1 MEEALKFGK
10 ERGYKRIVT
19 LSPLTPMAT
28 HYHIRNGAKL
38 LGHNPTT
45 QNFEYRIQ

>member
-1 MEEALKFGK
+1 M
-10 ERGYKRIVT
+10 GYKRIVT

-45 QNFEYRIQ
+45 QNLNINSINSVGMESLII